1 MNMTTVSKFLG
12 QWGAVV
18 GLIMGGLSLAGCQSG
33 PQFAEVPGIP
43 GSSASVAETPPATT
57 PAAAASTAAP
67 LAESPNIDVL
77 HPGDMLLITFADLP
91 TPVSPIEQRVKD
103 DGTITLIENQT
114 FTAANKSRGQLEIE
128 IRERYVPKIFVK
140 MTVSV
145 MHQKDTQFYY
155 VGGEVKSP
163 GRQVYISRLTV
174 LGAIKSAGDF
184 TDYGNRKK
192 VQLTRANGR
201 TFKINCKD
209 ALQNPTLDLEVLPG
223 DNINVPRR
231 NPFAL

>member
-1 MNMTTVSKFLG
+1 MMTATKFVG
-12 QWGAVV
+12 RWGVV
-18 GLIMGGLSLAGCQSG
+18 FGLLLAGLWLAGCQSG
-33 PQFAEVPGIP
+33 PQYADLPGF
-43 GSSASVAETPPATT
+43 TPPPAAPAAPGT
-57 PAAAASTAAP
+57 PALAGTNEP
-67 LAESPNIDVL
+67 LRVPEGERLDIL
-77 HPGDMLLITFADLP
+77 HPGDLLTITFADLP
-91 TPVSPIEQRVKD
+91 IVVQPIEQRVRD

-114 FTAANKSRGQLEIE
+114 FTAANKTRGQLEKE
-128 IRERYVPKIFVK
+128 IRERYVPKIYLK

-163 GRQVYISRLTV
+163 GRQVFISRLTV

-184 TDYGNRKK
+184 TDFANKKK

-209 ALQNPTLDLEVLPG
+209 ALQTPALDLEVFPG
-223 DNINVPRR
+223 DIINVPRR
-231 NPFAL
+231 NPFSF